1 MNKMKNLKVLLAQ
14 LQVAKKYNNKSRAV
28 KLVLEIARYS
38 EPVAK
43 PNPENTQVATTAK
56 YYAEVFGYLL
66 RSVNKEIEKLEAEEE
81 SVVTPAR
88 EKASNIATEIFMACT
103 TSQKA
108 QVARKLGIWGTAKQ
122 ISWVVDILRKNIG
135 WTTNAIEQGLLPKDA
150 QYFIYHA
157 KDLSQQVL
165 LDPEVVF

>member
-1 MNKMKNLKVLLAQ
+1 MKNLKVLQSQ
-14 LQVAKKYNNKSRAV
+14 LKVAVKYNNKSRVA
-28 KLVLEIARYS
+28 KLVLEIVRYS
-38 EPVAK
+38 EPTTK

-56 YYAEVFGYLL
+56 YYADVFGYLL
-66 RSVNKEIEKLEAEEE
+66 NAVNKEIEKLDAEEE
-81 SVVTPAR
+81 PVVTPAR
-88 EKASNIATEIFMACT
+88 ERATNLASEIFMACT

-122 ISWVVDILRKNIG
+122 ISWVVDILRKNIV
-135 WTTNAIEQGLLPKDA
+135 WTTNAIEQNLLPKDV
-150 QYFIYHA
+150 QYFIFHA

>member
-1 MNKMKNLKVLLAQ
+1 MKNLKSLNIKLQLAI
-14 LQVAKKYNNKSRAV
+14 KYNNKSRVAG
-28 KLVLEIARYS
+28 LILEIARYS

-43 PNPENTQVATTAK
+43 PNPENTQVVTTAK
-56 YYAEVFGYLL
+56 YYADVFGYLL
-66 RSVNKEIEKLEAEEE
+66 TALNKEIAKVEAEENP
-81 SVVTPAR
+81 VVTPER
-88 EKASNIATEIFMACT
+88 ERATNLASEIFMACT

-122 ISWVVDILRKNIG
+122 ISWVIDILRKNIG